1 MINSFFGLELG
12 KRALDYFRRGME
24 TAGHNISNAD
34 VEGYSRQRVEA
45 STTDPY
51 TDPGLA
57 RPAIPGQIGTGV
69 KIDAIVRLRD
79 EFLDVQYREE
89 STVQGYWDAISSAL
103 DTVELYINEP
113 GGKGLKAS
121 LDSFWT
127 SLEDF
132 HTQADSAS
140 VREVVVSQ
148 VKSLT
153 AELDQIVQNYDEYR
167 KALDRD
173 LVLQVDQ
180 ANDYIDQIA
189 ALNVTIKEIEGVGGN
204 PNDLYD
210 RRDLLAEKLS
220 KLIDIDVNPAC
231 SISNEYIID
240 LHGKILV
247 QGDQT
252 RHLVAV
258 EVAGNNGMH
267 DVQVEENE
275 FDLVG
280 KPEVLEI
287 IAEQGAQDAV
297 HNIAI
302 DRLASE
308 TTWKVGQGDATLPAC
323 PPRVRPTSVSE
334 ALSLKG
340 SITLQV
346 GSQGVQSKSKVL
358 SAPLLTAGTAGDAY
372 SFRVSAG
379 TEERDVSVTWNGANW
394 EISDDAGTAVFTTAA
409 DTLSVADIQGFLS
422 TSLGSMDVSAT
433 LTTAATGDQMTL
445 ASDDFHMISIVD
457 VKGSIVSK
465 LGMTD
470 DSPKMSIDVTEADT
484 LETIRNKI
492 NGVYGITDEN
502 GDAILDKPEQWL
514 HASIEKGTD
523 DTFYLVLE
531 SNVVGESQRI
541 NVIGDESGSMHV
553 AQRLGLVS
561 TETVG
566 GVSRTETS
574 FMQQAED
581 ASFTFDDHRYLSSSN
596 MFREARLVP
605 AKNEITKAYDDYT
618 ATRTSEVSEG
628 ITLKLKK
635 ASDETSIT
643 IRHHVQGGSI
653 AGTMEARDDYIL
665 SYLDAF
671 DELAYT
677 LATEMNAIHY
687 GGHGIGDNETTT
699 GVNFFETIAAQYGAS
714 RTLDL
719 NAAVV
724 NDPSLIGAARDDG
737 KGMSLGCGDGSN
749 ALLMAQQ
756 KQARVMTSDSATF
769 NQFYEAFTARLGSD
783 AGRAEQM
790 TENQTELTGQIDT
803 QRQSTMGVNIDE
815 EMLDIVKF
823 QQSFNAMSRYIT
835 TIDEMLDK
843 IINGMGLVGR

>member
-45 STTDPY
+45 STTAPY

-103 DTVELYINEP
+103 DTVELYVNEP

-308 TTWKVGQGDATLPAC
+308 TTWKVGQGDGDC

-340 SITLQV
+340 NITLQV

-358 SAPLLTAGTAGDAY
+358 SAPLLTAGATGDTY

-379 TEERDVSVTWNGANW
+379 TNERDISLSWNTGTTSWDVTDDSAPPVTANFGA
-394 EISDDAGTAVFTTAA
+394 DVT
-409 DTLSVADIQGFLS
+409 VAEIQGFLS
-422 TSLGSMDVSAT
+422 TSLDSMNVSAT
-433 LTTAATGDQMTL
+433 LTTTATGDQMAL
-445 ASDDFHMISIVD
+445 ASEDFHLLSIVD

-470 DSPKMSIDVTEADT
+470 DSPKMTIDVTEADT

-492 NGVYGITDEN
+492 NGVYGITDAD
-502 GDAILDKPEQWL
+502 GDPILDKPEQWL

-541 NVIGDESGSMHV
+541 NVMGDESGSLHV
-553 AQRLGLVS
+553 AQRLGLIS
-561 TETVG
+561 TAASGEIA
-566 GVSRTETS
+566 TS
-574 FMQQAED
+574 YMQQAED
-581 ASFTFDDHRYLSSSN
+581 ASFTFDDRRYLSSSN

-714 RTLDL
+714 RSLDI
-719 NAAVV
+719 NAAVA

-756 KQARVMTSDSATF
+756 KQARVLTSDSATF

-790 TENQTELTGQIDT
+790 TENQTELTGQIET

>member
-34 VEGYSRQRVEA
+34 VEGYSRQRVEV
-45 STTDPY
+45 STNDPY
-51 TDPGLA
+51 TDPALN
-57 RPAIPGQIGTGV
+57 RPALPGQIGTGV

-89 STVQGYWDAISSAL
+89 NTVQGYWDAVSSAL

-140 VREVVVSQ
+140 AREAVVSQ

-167 KALDRD
+167 KALDQD

-189 ALNVTIKEIEGVGGN
+189 GLNVTIKEIEGVGGN

-220 KLIDIDVNPAC
+220 KLIDIDVNPTC

-287 IAEQGAQDAV
+287 IAEQGAGEAV

-308 TTWKVGQGDATLPAC
+308 TTWKVGQGDAIAPAC
-323 PPRVRPTSVSE
+323 PARVRPTSVSE

-340 SITLQV
+340 SVTLQV

-358 SAPLLTAGTAGDAY
+358 SAPLLKAGATGDTY

-379 TEERDVSVTWNGANW
+379 TNERDVSVTWNSGTSQW
-394 EISDDAGTAVFTTAA
+394 QISDDAGTTVFTTAA
-409 DTLSVADIQGFLS
+409 DTLNVADIQSFLS
-422 TSLGSMDVSAT
+422 TSLDSMNVSAT
-433 LTTAATGDQMTL
+433 LTTTANGDQMTL
-445 ASDDFHMISIVD
+445 SSDDFHLLSIVD

-470 DSPKMSIDVTEADT
+470 DSPKMTIDVTEEDT

-492 NGVYGITDEN
+492 NGVYGITDADGN
-502 GDAILDKPEQWL
+502 AILDKPEQWL
-514 HASIEKGTD
+514 RASIEKGTD

-531 SNVVGESQRI
+531 SNVAGESQRI
-541 NVIGDESGSMHV
+541 NVMGDENGSMHV
-553 AQRLGLVS
+553 AQRLGLISTAVS
-561 TETVG
+561 GETA
-566 GVSRTETS
+566 TS
-574 FMQQAED
+574 YIQQSED
-581 ASFTFDDHRYLSSSN
+581 ASFTFDDQRYLSSSN
-596 MFREARLVP
+596 MFREARLIP

-618 ATRTSEVSEG
+618 ATRTSDVSEG

-665 SYLDAF
+665 SYLDSF
-671 DELAYT
+671 DKLAYT

-699 GVNFFETIAAQYGAS
+699 GVNFFDTITSQYGAS
-714 RTLDL
+714 RSLGINT
-719 NAAVV
+719 AVA

-737 KGMSLGCGDGSN
+737 KGKSLGDGDGSN
-749 ALLMAQQ
+749 ALLLAQL
-756 KQARVMTSDSATF
+756 KQARVMTGDSASF

-790 TENQTELTGQIDT
+790 SDNQTELTGQIDT

-823 QQSFNAMSRYIT
+823 QQCFNAMSRYIT